1 MGEAFRRSEGD
12 SPPRL
17 RLVGVAPAD
26 APSASIRGMHWLAR
40 LYAQRIVNVN
50 VNIVLAGLL
59 ALPPV
64 VLVVYL
70 AQFLGLPPNHTFHIG
85 GFPFF
90 TISAITLAADL
101 ILDFSIYLV
110 LHWLANHH
118 PWRHRLLLDKADVIL
133 EPAHRGMSF
142 MHDAG
147 LVQFERA
154 VLSPLLY
161 LVWLGLQAF
170 LIDRGVGAEAATAV
184 GCVCGILTSR
194 VLHTLWMLRQE
205 RRAHM
210 RLITAAVVPQ
220 GMERAPNP
228 PPTGSPSSADPAS
241 RTAAAS
247 RP

>member
-1 MGEAFRRSEGD
+1 MGEALRRSRAD
-12 SPPRL
+12 TPRL
-17 RLVGVAPAD
+17 RLVGAAPT
-26 APSASIRGMHWLAR
+26 PGTASIRRMHWLAR

-50 VNIVLAGLL
+50 VNIVLSGLL

-70 AQFLGLPPNHTFHIG
+70 VQFLGLPANHTFGIWG
-85 GFPFF
+85 VPFF

-101 ILDFSIYLV
+101 IFDFSFYLV

-118 PWRHRLLLDKADVIL
+118 PWRHRLLLDKAERIL

-142 MHDAG
+142 IHDAG

-161 LVWLGLQAF
+161 LVWLGIQAL
-170 LIDRGVGAEAATAV
+170 LIHRGVAAEAATAI
-184 GCVCGILTSR
+184 GCICGIATSR
-194 VLHTLWMLRQE
+194 VLHTMWMLRQQ
-205 RRAHM
+205 RRAHL
-210 RLITAAVVPQ
+210 RLITAAVVPE
-220 GMERAPNP
+220 GLERSPTP
-228 PPTGSPSSADPAS
+228 PPAGSPSSADPAS
-241 RTAAAS
+241 HRAAAS